1 LKNFNIVLYGG
12 KKMPVVDITMWK
24 GRTVQQKSELAKSI
38 TDEMVRIF
46 KVKED
51 SVQVI
56 YHEIEKENWVIGGKI
71 FE

>member
-1 LKNFNIVLYGG
+1 
-12 KKMPVVDITMWK
+12 MPVVDITMWK